1 VVPAPVPRRD
11 DDLKLDLTDKPEF
24 DSWRWVDFWYPMAH
38 VVTFKR
44 SVYARALSH
53 LAPFARAVAGL
64 DAVPHPVD
72 DAGATPGRPA
82 LWGNRRGGTG

>member
-1 VVPAPVPRRD
+1 FLLRFRGGDA
-11 DDLKLDLTDKPEF
+11 DLNLDLTDKPEF

-64 DAVPHPVD
+64 DAVPHPAD
-72 DAGATPGRPA
+72 DLLSVPGRTV
-82 LWGNRRGGTG
+82 LIGERRRGSTG